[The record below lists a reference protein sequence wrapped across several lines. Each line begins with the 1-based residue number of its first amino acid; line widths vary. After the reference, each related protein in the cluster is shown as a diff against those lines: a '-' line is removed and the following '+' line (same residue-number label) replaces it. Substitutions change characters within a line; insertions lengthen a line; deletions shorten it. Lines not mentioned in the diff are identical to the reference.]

1 MSAQLL
7 SIDTLQARSPYPERA
22 DARLSSPDAW
32 ARALLSRLAVSWQ
45 VSVAIEL
52 RALERAMARQQ
63 GTWQTASDA
72 ELRRRLRELAAP
84 AVTRLRRRELHPA
97 LLCVAEIARRTLG
110 LQPYP
115 AQLLGAATLL
125 RGQLAEMQTGEGK
138 TLTAGLAACVAGV
151 AGVPVHV
158 ITVNDYLA
166 ERDAAKLA
174 PMFSFAGLSVGVVVQ
189 GLAAATKRVAYGRDI
204 TYCTNKELVFD
215 YLRDRVAAGHRA
227 DATQLRARA
236 LFGAA
241 PTAPMLRGLHLALV
255 DEADSVLID
264 EARTPLILAEKAG
277 AIVHADAFARA
288 LQIAGGLI
296 AGEDFLLD
304 AARRD
309 VRLTATGRTRLAAS
323 ITQEPGRPDGPWR
336 AAHAAEHLVTQALR
350 SVHLFLRDRHYLV
363 DAQGQVQVV
372 DEYTGRVLPG
382 RIWEQGLHQMIETK
396 ERLALSEQTQTLA
409 RITYQRF
416 FPRYLRLAGMTGT
429 GRETAVELAAVY
441 RLRTVRIPTH
451 RPSARRRLLDVVCD
465 VESQKWQTVA
475 AHVARWHAEGRP
487 VLIGTR
493 SIEASERLSRVLAAH
508 DLVHRVL
515 NARQDAHEAELVAAA
530 GQSGAITVATN
541 MAGRGTDIELG
552 AGVAQRGGLGVV
564 LTEYHESPR
573 IDRQLFGRC
582 ARQGDPGSCVAIVA
596 LDDALFAQHGG
607 PVQKLLVR
615 ARRALGPAGRFV
627 MAHCRRR
634 AQARAERLHARTRSD
649 TLRRDLDI
657 NRLLAFSGDPL

>member
-1 MSAQLL
+1 MSARLL
-7 SIDTLQARSPYPERA
+7 SVDTLLARSPYPERA
-22 DARLSSPDAW
+22 DVPLSRTDTW
-32 ARALLSRLAVSWQ
+32 ARALLSHLTGGWHAP
-45 VSVAIEL
+45 VAIEL
-52 RALERAMARQQ
+52 RALARAMAAQR
-63 GTWQTASDA
+63 GSWQAASDT
-72 ELRRRLRELAAP
+72 ELRQRLNELAAP
-84 AVTRLRRRELHPA
+84 AITRLRYRELHPT

-110 LQPYP
+110 LQAYP

-166 ERDAAKLA
+166 ERDAGKLA

-189 GLAAATKRVAYGRDI
+189 GLDAATKRVAYGRDI

-227 DATQLRARA
+227 DAAQLRARA
-236 LFGAA
+236 LFGPA
-241 PTAPMLRGLHLALV
+241 PTPPMLRGLHLALI

-277 AIVHADAFARA
+277 RIAHADAYARS
-288 LQIAGGLI
+288 LQIAAGMRC
-296 AGEDFLLD
+296 GEDFAID

-309 VRLTATGRTRLAAS
+309 VRLTATGRAVLAAS
-323 ITQEPGRPDGPWR
+323 IAFEPGSSDGPWR
-336 AAHAAEHLVTQALR
+336 AAHAGEHLVTQALR
-350 SVHLFLRDRHYLV
+350 AVHLFLRDRHYLI

-429 GRETAVELAAVY
+429 ARETATELAAVY

-451 RPSARRRLLDVVCD
+451 RPSARRRLADVVCN
-465 VESQKWQTVA
+465 VEMEKWRAVA
-475 AHVARWHAEGRP
+475 AQVAQWHGEGRP

-508 DLVHRVL
+508 GLAHRVL

-530 GQSGAITVATN
+530 GQAGAITVATN

-552 AGVAQRGGLGVV
+552 AGVARRGGLGVV

-607 PVQKLLVR
+607 SLQTLLVR
-615 ARRALGPAGRFV
+615 ARRALGLADRFV